1 MFTTVSDTQEKHF
14 TTDEAASIL
23 GTDKQTAVQEMEKAG
38 VSPVRIT
45 TLPVFEW
52 LLGK

>member
-45 TLPVFEW
+45 TLPGFEW